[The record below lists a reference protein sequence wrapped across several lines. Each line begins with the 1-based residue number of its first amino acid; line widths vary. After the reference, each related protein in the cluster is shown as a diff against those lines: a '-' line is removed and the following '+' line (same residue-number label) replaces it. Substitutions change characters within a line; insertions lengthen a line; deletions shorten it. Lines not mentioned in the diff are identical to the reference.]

1 MPKPYSKRSVGVIMA
16 EVIVAI
22 AVIYFL
28 LGGDT
33 WSPKMWAVFAI
44 VAAWIIIMNVR
55 KEAGLETEKSYL
67 RWKQRL
73 GLLMVL
79 SLLFSPL
86 WVDSWWPFFIGLV
99 LGLIWLDD
107 YRRMKTL
114 FRKNAE
120 ATKSNRPDHNDL

>member
-1 MPKPYSKRSVGVIMA
+1 MA

-107 YRRMKTL
+107 YRSMKTL

-120 ATKSNRPDHNDL
+120 ATKSNRPDHTDL